1 MRFLVFSI
9 SALQFTNGHD
19 RKQQL
24 YCRYIAKSCKNCTT
38 PSGLGFL
45 SSEMMF
51 VSSKYIIRIQQPA
64 CGAFYP
70 ALAIPLRSRLR
81 SKRQI
86 FECWL
91 GAWFEAVSTHP
102 SAQARQFLSRAG

>member
-1 MRFLVFSI
+1 VVSRLLNN
-9 SALQFTNGHD
+9 ALQFTNGHD

-70 ALAIPLRSRLR
+70 ALAIPS
-81 SKRQI
+81 QI
-86 FECWL
+86 
-91 GAWFEAVSTHP
+91 
-102 SAQARQFLSRAG
+102 SAPEQVANL